1 MLKSLLSKLCFLT
14 AQVAFALSTS
24 ALAQNSVMGFPVE
37 SLEVSVFDAKLNK
50 DIVLNTQLLVPASPQ
65 PWSVVVLPSN
75 CTGKDDHF
83 WTLMVPALIQKG
95 HAVVLLD
102 SFSPRGFSTVCAN
115 KFQMWQEARV
125 ADAIAVLKNLQK
137 EARIDPNKIA
147 LGGHSNGAVTAFM
160 SSFVDS
166 SRVIKTDALGF
177 AAYFAVGAAC
187 DLTFKLPKIWAPLLI
202 ISGEKD
208 DYTFPEPCLAEAT
221 RLQAAGNDVT
231 FKIIQ
236 GANHN
241 MSTSG
246 WFYSTQVQ
254 RMPKGIPRMYM
265 RGRDEKGALHLE
277 LDDGSQVTALDMI
290 KTHGGFLLSKT
301 RGGTIGGSWDKFP
314 EVSALIF
321 DHLDRAGLKSR

>member
-1 MLKSLLSKLCFLT
+1 MFKSFLSKFCFLT

-37 SLEVSVFDAKLNK
+37 SLEVGVFDAKLNK

-137 EARIDPNKIA
+137 DARIDPNKIA

-221 RLQAAGNDVT
+221 RLQAAGNDVR

-301 RGGTIGGSWDKFP
+301 RGGTIGGSWDKFT
-314 EVSALIF
+314 EVSGLIF

>member
-1 MLKSLLSKLCFLT
+1 MLKSFFSQFCFFT
-14 AQVAFALSTS
+14 AAAFASSTS
-24 ALAQNSVMGFPVE
+24 VLAQNTVMGFPVE

-50 DIVLNTQLLVPASPQ
+50 EIVLNTQLLAPTASQ

-75 CTGKDDHF
+75 CTGKDDYF

-125 ADAIAVLKNLQK
+125 ADAIGVLKKLQK
-137 EARIDPNKIA
+137 DARIDPSKIA

-236 GANHN
+236 SANHN